1 LLNQIQH
8 LNPAQYH
15 LHQPNLTHD
24 T

>member
-15 LHQPNLTHD
+15 QHQPHLTHD